1 MSKPLV
7 TTVIPTYRRPEMLRR
22 ALRSVLGQTYRD
34 FQVCVYD
41 NASGD
46 DTGAVVDEFRKQDSR
61 VTYLC
66 RPRNIGPALNFIDGA
81 KRVETPFF
89 SFLSDDDLMLPHFL
103 ETAVAGFQRHP
114 EAALSILPTLHMSP
128 SGMII
133 DAFILRWPA
142 GLIAPPNGMF
152 FTLLHGNPGL
162 QAMLIRTDIWN
173 ELGGFDEATTP
184 AEEFDFDL
192 RVMAHFPVVVAKEP
206 GAIQVMHRG
215 TSTELRGLSWVWPC
229 IPRIIEKVSQDK
241 GLRPDVR
248 QEAVEQ
254 LTNWMVRGLM
264 VTGIVRS
271 LVGGKWADAEKAAD
285 LLFEQGAATR
295 TLRLV
300 RHTISVCRTV
310 PGTRL
315 ALRALLAL
323 QIGKK
328 LMHNIPWQWRFRDYS
343 RLLREGSALDPCF
356 SGLSSS

>member
-192 RVMAHFPVVVAKEP
+192 RVMAHFPVVVSKEP

-215 TSTELRGLSWVWPC
+215 TSTAAGGLNWVWPC
-229 IPRIIEKVSQDK
+229 IPRIIDKVKHDTN
-241 GLRPDVR
+241 LPPPVR
-248 QEAVEQ
+248 EEALET
-254 LTNWMVRGLM
+254 LTHWMNRGLLTRG
-264 VTGIVRS
+264 VVRS
-271 LVGGKWADAEKAAD
+271 IIAAKWTDAEKAAN
-285 LLFEQGAATR
+285 LLMQNAGGKRSRIIQQATA
-295 TLRLV
+295 
-300 RHTISVCRTV
+300 VCRAV
-310 PGTRL
+310 PASRMV
-315 ALRALLAL
+315 LRTILGARTARKIVRNLGL
-323 QIGKK
+323 Q
-328 LMHNIPWQWRFRDYS
+328 WQFRDYS
-343 RLLREGSALDPCF
+343 RLLRAPAPAPLQP
-356 SGLSSS
+356 